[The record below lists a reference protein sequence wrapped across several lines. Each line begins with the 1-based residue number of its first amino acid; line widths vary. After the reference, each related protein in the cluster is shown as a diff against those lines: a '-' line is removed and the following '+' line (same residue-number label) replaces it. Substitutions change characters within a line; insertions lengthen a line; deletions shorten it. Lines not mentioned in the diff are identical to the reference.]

1 MPFFELSHFLSPTS
15 QPRLSVC
22 LYKARLV
29 HAHPELLSSCCLC
42 LVWSSA
48 ESAPLSSSFRSGRIA
63 GRARDIL
70 RYPWDLRF
78 SEGSPGPKCKS
89 FPVDPSACREKKT
102 SQVFGPKMEEMP
114 DVDHVSWI
122 QLPLYEDGSIQKFT
136 VGYIRL
142 LMFGC
147 WSRESKLSH

>member
-1 MPFFELSHFLSPTS
+1 MTFSGTRGTS
-15 QPRLSVC
+15 GFQ
-22 LYKARLV
+22 KARQ
-29 HAHPELLSSCCLC
+29 AQ
-42 LVWSSA
+42 SA
-48 ESAPLSSSFRSGRIA
+48 RVSLW
-63 GRARDIL
+63 IL
-70 RYPWDLRF
+70 QRV
-78 SEGSPGPKCKS
+78 GK
-89 FPVDPSACREKKT
+89 KKT

-147 WSRESKLSH
+147 